1 MLIVTFVH
9 TVKMS
14 IRKLH
19 VFERIESYSQSEAK
33 WNRYFKSCG
42 KKRTDLAY
50 GREGFRND
58 ILLTLKS
65 VPERHVRV
73 LIVTSELGVNNIT
86 TRMAGHA
93 KRKRYVYILSILTG
107 FRKSDNCYLP

>member
-1 MLIVTFVH
+1 MKQNGTGILN
-9 TVKMS
+9 
-14 IRKLH
+14 L
-19 VFERIESYSQSEAK
+19 A
-33 WNRYFKSCG
+33 G
-42 KKRTDLAY
+42 KKRTDLAH

-73 LIVTSELGVNNIT
+73 LIVTSELDVNNIT

-107 FRKSDNCYLP
+107 FRKSDNCYLPLTLYLSLFREPSNLLENQTRW

>member
-1 MLIVTFVH
+1 MEPVFQIL
-9 TVKMS
+9 
-14 IRKLH
+14 RK
-19 VFERIESYSQSEAK
+19 
-33 WNRYFKSCG
+33 

-93 KRKRYVYILSILTG
+93 KRNRYIYLYIIYTYRFSEV
-107 FRKSDNCYLP
+107 R

>member
-1 MLIVTFVH
+1 MKQNGTGILN
-9 TVKMS
+9 
-14 IRKLH
+14 LA
-19 VFERIESYSQSEAK
+19 E
-33 WNRYFKSCG
+33 

-65 VPERHVRV
+65 VPERHV
-73 LIVTSELGVNNIT
+73 IVTSELGVNNIT

-93 KRKRYVYILSILTG
+93 KRKRYVYILIYTYRFSEV
-107 FRKSDNCYLP
+107 R